1 MKIIHQRDKCI
12 GCGVCAVLCPEFF
25 EMGEDVKADLKGSKE
40 NKKTGNFELVVED
53 TKCAGEAAEGCPV
66 EIIKIVKDG

>member
-1 MKIIHQRDKCI
+1 
-12 GCGVCAVLCPEFF
+12 LCPEFF